1 MKRFLLLA
9 LTAGLLSPIAAKAG
23 FSFEETR
30 ETCARFFAG
39 QIPTE
44 EIATKFDIKKP
55 QYPLAQIATR
65 KQKDAVR
72 EYCWFFRG
80 HQN

>member
-1 MKRFLLLA
+1 MKRLLLP
-9 LTAGLLSPIAAKAG
+9 LIAALALPTTVNAG
-23 FSFEETR
+23 FSFDEKR
-30 ETCARFFAG
+30 ETCARYFSG

-55 QYPLAQIATR
+55 QYPLAQIAGR
-65 KQKDAVR
+65 KLSQAVK